1 MCYNR
6 DMAKK
11 TGRPSSYNKKYDRI
25 AYQMCLL
32 GATDKQIAEAFGVT
46 EQTVNNWKKDEKGN
60 PTSFFESLKRGKI
73 EADTEIAVTLFER
86 AKGYVIN
93 KEIPIKLK
101 EVFWDDH
108 ERRCEK
114 ESIEV
119 VPVQEQLP
127 PDTTAIIFWL
137 KNRQPAL
144 WRDRQEIEATV
155 STGIDINAMIE
166 KARRDISDTQDNPSD
181 N

>member
-1 MCYNR
+1 
-6 DMAKK
+6 MAKKK

-60 PTSFFESLKRGKI
+60 PTSFFESLKKGKVQ
-73 EADTEIAVTLFER
+73 ADAIVADSLYQR
-86 AKGYVIN
+86 AIGYSHPEDKIFN
-93 KEIPIKLK
+93 NDGEPLI
-101 EVFWDDH
+101 
-108 ERRCEK
+108 
-114 ESIEV
+114 
-119 VPVQEQLP
+119 VPTIRHYP

-166 KARRDISDTQDNPSD
+166 KARRDISDT
-181 N
+181 

>member
-32 GATDKQIAEAFGVT
+32 GATDKQIADAFGVT

-60 PTSFFESLKRGKI
+60 PTSFFESLKRGKVQ
-73 EADTEIAVTLFER
+73 ADAIVADSLYQR
-86 AKGYVIN
+86 AIGYSHPEDKIFN
-93 KEIPIKLK
+93 NDGEPLI
-101 EVFWDDH
+101 
-108 ERRCEK
+108 
-114 ESIEV
+114 
-119 VPVQEQLP
+119 VPTIRHYP

>member
-1 MCYNR
+1 
-6 DMAKK
+6 MAKK

-60 PTSFFESLKRGKI
+60 PTSFFESLKKGKVQ
-73 EADTEIAVTLFER
+73 ADAIVADSLYQR
-86 AKGYVIN
+86 AIGYSHPEDKIFN
-93 KEIPIKLK
+93 NDGEPLI
-101 EVFWDDH
+101 
-108 ERRCEK
+108 
-114 ESIEV
+114 
-119 VPVQEQLP
+119 VPTIRHYP

>member
-1 MCYNR
+1 
-6 DMAKK
+6 MAKK

-32 GATDKQIAEAFGVT
+32 GATDKQIADAFGVT

-60 PTSFFESLKRGKI
+60 PTSFFESLKKGKVQ
-73 EADTEIAVTLFER
+73 ADAIVADSLYQR
-86 AKGYVIN
+86 AIGYSHPEDKIFN
-93 KEIPIKLK
+93 NDGEPLI
-101 EVFWDDH
+101 
-108 ERRCEK
+108 
-114 ESIEV
+114 
-119 VPVQEQLP
+119 VPTIRHYP

>member
-1 MCYNR
+1 
-6 DMAKK
+6 MAKK

-60 PTSFFESLKRGKI
+60 PTSFFESLKKGKVQ
-73 EADTEIAVTLFER
+73 ADAIVADSLYQR
-86 AKGYVIN
+86 AIGYSHPEDKIFN
-93 KEIPIKLK
+93 NDGEPLI
-101 EVFWDDH
+101 
-108 ERRCEK
+108 
-114 ESIEV
+114 
-119 VPVQEQLP
+119 VPTIRHYP

-166 KARRDISDTQDNPSD
+166 KARRDISDT
-181 N
+181 